1 MSSRLAFSFVV
12 RALAYVPRLASSL
25 KQSTHFLTM
34 VAPIDP
40 MAPSTWAAPTAAITA
55 AERVA
60 SYPRTVLENLSAYAA
75 QLDDPAQ
82 RLEGATHLRKL
93 LSIERN
99 PPIQAVC
106 DAPGALLALCRFLQ
120 DDAEPALQFEAA
132 WALTNVA
139 SGASEYT
146 QVVAN
151 LGAVPAFVRLLHS
164 LHADVK
170 EQAVRAVRLC
180 RALFESGVAH
190 VLARAGRLARSTN
203 TRSQ

>member
-1 MSSRLAFSFVV
+1 MFPDWQ
-12 RALAYVPRLASSL
+12 ALEN
-25 KQSTHFLTM
+25 KQTHFPTM

-40 MAPSTWAAPTAAITA
+40 MAPSTWAAPTAVITT

-60 SYPRTVLENLSAYAA
+60 SYTA

-146 QVVAN
+146 QVVVN
-151 LGAVPAFVRLLHS
+151 MGAVPAFVRLLHS

-170 EQAVRAVRLC
+170 EQAVRAVRVC
-180 RALFESGVAH
+180 RALSESGVAR
-190 VLARAGRLARSTN
+190 VLARAGLLALLARSAN
-203 TRSQ
+203 MRSQ